1 MSEPE
6 NPLNTL
12 MKRKYGINRQSKLSI
27 TDKDTLF
34 TGFRKTAAYVAKN
47 GDWTEQD
54 YADAIKSLLINTG
67 REKKI
72 ISVQRTKTMNDKFGR
87 LGAGKDIFEVKT
99 ETSRGER
106 KQYFLLDPENKSWA
120 RQSIHYAM
128 RNSSIEFY
136 VGNANYTLGYGKLV
150 SDVMNEWNRANPKFH
165 NKIDV
170 NDFQGFIYELTS
182 HDYSGTTHAHCFT
195 KSNAPYADMTPEQFM
210 EATKPV
216 DGSERTRIWTNEF
229 LKSHPKIA
237 KLYNQNEQYHL
248 YRSIYEREWCK
259 NRCCEFINQY
269 LTTTYNIVQ
278 QQQYNASLE
287 KETHAKS
294 WEDKKHVN
302 KATQEIMQA
311 STLNKFFSGLE
322 LDNDVDLAKFSDFE
336 QEMGRLIQKLP
347 KGKQSP
353 MLRLRKLG
361 NHKAAGLYVPILN
374 TLVVDFRQPGEIY
387 ADKPVSG
394 EKEKAGY
401 SSFVH
406 EYGHYLDFQLHDD
419 QTPLSLQDRFAPIL
433 NDYRKNLTAKLKD
446 PVKLVYYSTP
456 TEVFARA
463 FELYAHE
470 AGLEGNLIG
479 KDYEYS
485 LDHGS
490 PEYAAFTKDNRKQLT
505 EYFDS
510 IKEFQGLRQALNF
523 DSSREPQKSFDFSA
537 SAHHQDQSL
546 KSLDHLQNY
555 SFEML
560 HKWTKTPENMERL
573 INATGKTLGI
583 NNVNRVLAY
592 DLWQDKMPSQLVTV
606 KQLEDQG
613 LGINSFKDLKYMY
626 GYVPTDNH
634 KWQTG
639 KLFSAD
645 ELKDKAWQD
654 LNKYSQVVKAVPK
667 DGTEHLIMQPEVA
680 EKFLQ
685 KIIPDQ
691 AKDAVAKLEN
701 KISRWILQKRSSL
714 GGNTEVKAFRFS
726 SDDLATIRQAKLDQ
740 NGMANLYL
748 HAADQAKRCEK
759 GLVRRLNLQQS
770 RNPVHEVAAMHQP
783 KGRER

>member
-34 TGFRKTAAYVAKN
+34 TGFRKAAAYVDKN

-67 REKKI
+67 RETKI
-72 ISVQRTKTMNDKFGR
+72 TSIQRTQTMNDKFGG
-87 LGAGKDIFEVKT
+87 LGTGKDIFEIKT
-99 ETSRGER
+99 ESSKGQRT
-106 KQYFLLDPENKSWA
+106 QYFLLDPENKSWS
-120 RQSIHYAM
+120 RQSIRYVM
-128 RNSSIEFY
+128 RNSGINFY
-136 VGNANYTLGYGKLV
+136 MGNANYTLGYGKLV
-150 SDVMNEWNRANPKFH
+150 HDVINEWNRADPKFH
-165 NKIDV
+165 NKIEPE
-170 NDFQGFIYELTS
+170 DFKDFLYRLTS
-182 HDYSGTTHAHCFT
+182 HEYSG
-195 KSNAPYADMTPEQFM
+195 KSNAKFYFEKSTEVYADMTPAEFM
-210 EATKPV
+210 ENTESIGEGRARHWKQ
-216 DGSERTRIWTNEF
+216 SF
-229 LKSHPKIA
+229 LDHHPEVARKYQQYEE
-237 KLYNQNEQYHL
+237 YNLFQSQHEGA
-248 YRSIYEREWCK
+248 WFK
-259 NRCCEFINQY
+259 NRCCDFINQY

-278 QQQYNASLE
+278 QQQYNASIE

-302 KATQEIMQA
+302 KATQKIMQ
-311 STLNKFFSGLE
+311 SSSLNKFFSGLE

-336 QEMGRLIQKLP
+336 REMGRLINKLP
-347 KGKQSP
+347 SGKQSP

-361 NHKAAGLYVPILN
+361 NHKASGLYVPNLN

-387 ADKPVSG
+387 ANQPENG
-394 EKEKAGY
+394 TKEKAGY
-401 SSFVH
+401 SSFIH
-406 EYGHYLDFQLHDD
+406 EYGHYLDFQLHPE
-419 QTPLSLQDRFAPIL
+419 QTPLSLQERFAPIL
-433 NDYRKNLTAKLKD
+433 NDYQKNLATKLKGDAKLG
-446 PVKLVYYSTP
+446 YYSTP

-463 FELYAHE
+463 FELYAHD

-490 PEYAAFTKDNRKQLT
+490 PEYTAFTKDNRKQLT
-505 EYFDS
+505 DYFDNM
-510 IKEFQGLRQALNF
+510 KEFKGLRQALNF

-537 SAHHQDQSL
+537 SARHRDQSL
-546 KSLDHLQNY
+546 QSLDHLQKY

-560 HKWTKTPENMERL
+560 HKWTKTPETMERL
-573 INATGKTLGI
+573 INVTGKTLGI

-626 GYVPTDNH
+626 GYVPTSNH

-645 ELKDKAWQD
+645 ELKEKAWQD
-654 LNKYSQVVKAVPK
+654 LNKYSRVVKAVPK
-667 DGTEHLIMQPEVA
+667 EDNEHLIMQPKMA
-680 EKFLQ
+680 EDFLQ
-685 KIIPDQ
+685 KIIPDHN
-691 AKDAVAKLEN
+691 KDSVAKLEN

-726 SDDLATIRQAKLDQ
+726 NDDLVTIKQAKLDQ

-759 GLVRRLNLQQS
+759 GLVRQLNRQQT
-770 RNPVHEVAAMHQP
+770 RKPIQEIAAMHQS